1 MSINVQLRFSLWY
14 LVMVGT
20 HTVQRKIQQWGI
32 RDRHD
37 GWQSAS
43 QQVTWS
49 ETKIDA
55 LVRKQKGG
63 QMQSG

>member
-20 HTVQRKIQQWGI
+20 HTVQRKIQQRGI
-32 RDRHD
+32 HDGHD
-37 GWQSAS
+37 GWWSAS
-43 QQVTWS
+43 QQVAWS

-55 LVRKQKGG
+55 LVRKQKRG